1 MNPWKP
7 MYPFAPPLQIFFCCI
22 ILFYVIHLHL
32 QNYIGDLFS
41 PNVSSSIFI
50 NIIRSIHQCWNLNPK
65 LVSFTPVFI
74 LQIGKYLIPFAQ
86 VEQYLI
92 RKFWI
97 TINISCHLVLDKPD
111 RFDILNI
118 IQWYPLWKN
127 SFIWLINS
135 HPQVFF
141 FGCLFPPRLIISLSD
156 TSIALP

>member
-1 MNPWKP
+1 MTHE
-7 MYPFAPPLQIFFCCI
+7 PLEAYVSFCSSTPDFFCCI

-41 PNVSSSIFI
+41 TNVSSSHFI

-92 RKFWI
+92 SKVWI
-97 TINISCHLVLDKPD
+97 TINISCHLVLGKPD

-118 IQWYPLWKN
+118 IQWYPL
-127 SFIWLINS
+127 
-135 HPQVFF
+135 
-141 FGCLFPPRLIISLSD
+141 
-156 TSIALP
+156 